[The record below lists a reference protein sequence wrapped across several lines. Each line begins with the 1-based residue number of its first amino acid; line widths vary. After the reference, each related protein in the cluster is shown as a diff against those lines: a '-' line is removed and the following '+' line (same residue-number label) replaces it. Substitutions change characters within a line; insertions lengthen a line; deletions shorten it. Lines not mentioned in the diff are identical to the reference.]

1 MDQYVFTPSAILALL
16 TQIDELKDAGDISIS
31 EEDNGVTVKIGDSV
45 YQIESDPSSE
55 VEIDSAAVDE
65 IEDINSEGYDE
76 IGAEYTDGFDNVEG
90 GIIKELLKTLA
101 IGGLVRLTKNAIM
114 DNK

>member
-1 MDQYVFTPSAILALL
+1 MDQYVFTPSAVLALL

-31 EEDNGVTVKIGDSV
+31 EEDNGVAVKIGDSV
-45 YQIESDPSSE
+45 YQIESEPSSE

-65 IEDINSEGYDE
+65 IEDINSEGYYE

-114 DNK
+114 DK